1 MLIIDP
7 PVTRYSPTHEIQ
19 AWVEELERRLDDPG
33 YDEGDQRVIRRN
45 LERAKS
51 WLHLAVESSRG

>member
-7 PVTRYSPTHEIQ
+7 PVTRYSPSHEIQ
-19 AWVEELERRLDDPG
+19 AWVEELERRLENPE
-33 YDEGDQRVIRRN
+33 YDEDDRRVIRRN

-51 WLHLAVESSRG
+51 WLPAGVGSAE

>member
-19 AWVEELERRLDDPG
+19 AWVEELERRLESPK
-33 YDEGDQRVIRRN
+33 YDEDDRRVIQRN
-45 LERAKS
+45 LDRARS
-51 WLHLAVESSRG
+51 WLPAVVGTSG